1 MSASPSNPFVQPYK
15 IRCTNCNQQG
25 HHIRH
30 CEQPVS
36 SYGVIAFRV
45 TDSSW
50 NQVAALHGRGEV
62 LPLDKIQ
69 FLMVQRRNTYGF
81 VEIIRGKYKTNDLSY
96 LRTIIA
102 ETTKVEQDALLSQ
115 SFETLW
121 KNMWGVENKNYKHD
135 FEMSREKFLRMSAGV
150 EDPHTKQR
158 ITLAQLIHENKSSW
172 PTPEWGFPKGKPNL
186 HESTLETAER
196 EFCEETG
203 LMTGDFHIFE
213 NIYPFQENFYGTNQ
227 TQYKHVY
234 YLAYMMPSVA
244 VRMNHEDAVM
254 AREIGDIAWFSYSD
268 ALAHIRDYNNEKK
281 ELLLQVHKVL
291 RDYIPLLIGPAVA
304 CVGALEEEEPINRE
318 QHVAE
323 SVSKKSHI
331 VGGKSYASAARG
343 SGSGSAGSGSGPCG
357 PAGGF
362 TLAGQLHE
370 RDPSCTVDICI

>member
-1 MSASPSNPFVQPYK
+1 M
-15 IRCTNCNQQG
+15 
-25 HHIRH
+25 

-36 SYGVIAFRV
+36 SYGLIAFRI
-45 TDSSW
+45 TDPSW
-50 NQVAALHGRGEV
+50 NQVAALHGRGEL
-62 LPLDKIQ
+62 LPLDKVQ
-69 FLMVQRRNTYGF
+69 FLMIQRRNSYGF

-115 SFETLW
+115 PFEMLW
-121 KNMWGVENKNYKHD
+121 KNMWGIENKNYKHD
-135 FEMSREKFLRMSAGV
+135 FEMSRDKFHRIMAGV
-150 EDPHTKQR
+150 EDSHTKQR
-158 ITLAQLIHENKSSW
+158 ITLAQLIQENKSSW

-186 HESTLETAER
+186 HETTLETAER

-203 LMTGDFHIFE
+203 LAPGDFHVFE

-304 CVGALEEEEPINRE
+304 CVGELEEAEPIIRE

-323 SVSKKSHI
+323 SISKKSHI
-331 VGGKSYASAARG
+331 VGGKSYATAARG
-343 SGSGSAGSGSGPCG
+343 SGPGGYSASGP
-357 PAGGF
+357 GGHSSA
-362 TLAGQLHE
+362 AGQLHQG
-370 RDPSCTVDICI
+370 DAPCSLDDGF